1 MLMLGCVR
9 YVIDSRMH
17 YDRFGLRTVGHLM
30 VLMDVGMPFDRLSMT
45 SLHES
50 LI

>member
-1 MLMLGCVR
+1 MSGCGR
-9 YVIDSRMH
+9 YVIDNRMP
-17 YDRFGLRTVGHLM
+17 YDRLGLRSVGHSM
-30 VLMDVGMPFDRLSMT
+30 VLLGVGMPFDRLWMT